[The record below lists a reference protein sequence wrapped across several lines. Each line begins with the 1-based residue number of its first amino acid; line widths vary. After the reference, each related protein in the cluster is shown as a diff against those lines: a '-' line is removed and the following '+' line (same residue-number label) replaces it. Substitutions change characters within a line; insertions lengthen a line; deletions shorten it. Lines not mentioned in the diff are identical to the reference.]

1 MRFLDLE
8 QAVIDN
14 IDNGITTHLSS
25 APGRG
30 KSEFVAELVRKLSK
44 RDGFEWGLCIAML
57 GAYTPSDL
65 LGYMVPTRTKN
76 PDGTEFL
83 ASTFTVPPWMMTAPT
98 PEYPHGRHINTYKRG
113 IVFLDEFSQAESDT
127 KKAAAPLKLSGEV
140 GPHKLHKGIAVISAG
155 NGKAHRSG
163 VTKDFDFVIN
173 RECTINITDDLPSWL
188 DWAAMHNVSPVSMA
202 FAQQNPQIV
211 FSEDV
216 PKEQGPWTTPRSL
229 VMADKI
235 MQFKAKRNG
244 GKMPDD
250 ASTVE
255 QIQGIMGAGAGQYFA
270 FVKLDREMPKYEE
283 IIAGP
288 SKVKVPSK
296 PDAMMLVCYQ
306 LAHQIKPADAAAVI
320 EYMERMPKE
329 FAVTF
334 ATTACRRQ
342 PQLVA
347 TPAFS
352 KWAKENSSL
361 MAAITTAGR

>member
-1 MRFLDLE
+1 MRFLDLDA
-8 QAVIDN
+8 AVIDN
-14 IDNGITTHLSS
+14 IDCGITTHLSS
-25 APGRG
+25 PPGRG
-30 KSEFVAELVRKLSK
+30 KSDFVEELVQKLSK
-44 RDGFEWGLCIAML
+44 RDGFEWGLAKAFL
-57 GAYTPSDL
+57 GTYTPSDL
-65 LGYMVPTRTKN
+65 LGYMVPTRLKN
-76 PDGTEFL
+76 ADGTDYL
-83 ASTFTVPPWMMTAPT
+83 ASTFTVPPWMITTPT
-98 PEYPHGRHINTYKRG
+98 PEYPQGRHINTYKRG
-113 IVFLDEFSQAESDT
+113 IVFLDEFSQAEGDV
-127 KKAAAPLKLSGEV
+127 KKAAAPLKLSGEI

-155 NGKAHRSG
+155 NGKKHRSG
-163 VTKDFDFVIN
+163 VTKDYDFVIN
-173 RECTINITDDLPSWL
+173 REDQIEITDDLPSWL
-188 DWAAMHNVSPVSMA
+188 DWAACHNVSSVAMA

-229 VMADKI
+229 VMADKL
-235 MQFKAKRNG
+235 MLHKSKRNG

-255 QIQGIMGAGAGQYFA
+255 QIQGIMGAGAGQFFA

-283 IIAGP
+283 IIKDPAH
-288 SKVKVPSK
+288 VKVPSK
-296 PDAMMLVCYQ
+296 PDAMMLTCYS
-306 LAHQIKPADAAAVI
+306 LAHQIKPVDAAQVI
-320 EYMERMPKE
+320 TYMERLPKE

-352 KWAKENSSL
+352 KWAKENSGL